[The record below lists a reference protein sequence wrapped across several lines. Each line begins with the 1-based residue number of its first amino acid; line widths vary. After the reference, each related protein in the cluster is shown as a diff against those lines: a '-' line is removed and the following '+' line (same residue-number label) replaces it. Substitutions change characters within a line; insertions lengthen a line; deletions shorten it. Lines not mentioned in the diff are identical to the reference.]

1 MRHISQIIVLFI
13 PFTLRTGSRGF
24 LTDLLNTGMEAF
36 KRFDDFITPV
46 AQGAIRGAMD
56 QFNQQREAMQAG

>member
-1 MRHISQIIVLFI
+1 M
-13 PFTLRTGSRGF
+13 
-24 LTDLLNTGMEAF
+24 TDLLNTGMEAF